1 MAGGGRGGGPG
12 RRRPVA
18 VVGGGVAG
26 LAAAGGLA
34 RAGVPC
40 VVLERAGGPAG
51 GRAGGAALGLWGN
64 AFRALEALG
73 AADALRAAQPLRLRR
88 VQLCSAAR
96 AGPSGPGLLREFS
109 FAECGD
115 PDHEFRG
122 VRRPALLAALEASL
136 LEGAAGGGG
145 GGAGRSGLAEVRSGQ
160 AVAGVRPLGGGDG
173 GVEVL
178 GEDGAVLLEA
188 ACAVGCDG
196 AGSRVARDVLGVRPS
211 FPPPGAG
218 AGAGTGAGG
227 ASTTRYAGYAAY
239 RGVARAAPGGLSL
252 PPDAIRQVWGR
263 GVRAGL
269 YPVSEEE
276 VYWFVCFN
284 AGEAEL
290 GGLSAAGGAA
300 RRADALARVAGWP
313 GALGVEAAVAATA
326 GDDVSFSPIRD
337 RLWAGA
343 RDLGTLAG
351 GAGGL
356 PAGLG
361 GGPPAAGGLVT
372 LAGDALHPMTP
383 NLGQGACC
391 ALEDAVVLARE
402 VSGAWN
408 AGGDLPGALR
418 RYESQRARRCL
429 PLVLRSHAMGVA
441 LQLPAAGVCAARD
454 AFIERAFSP
463 AHFLDHTAFDCGSV
477 A

>member
-1 MAGGGRGGGPG
+1 
-12 RRRPVA
+12 
-18 VVGGGVAG
+18 
-26 LAAAGGLA
+26 
-34 RAGVPC
+34 
-40 VVLERAGGPAG
+40 
-51 GRAGGAALGLWGN
+51 
-64 AFRALEALG
+64 
-73 AADALRAAQPLRLRR
+73 
-88 VQLCSAAR
+88 
-96 AGPSGPGLLREFS
+96 
-109 FAECGD
+109 
-115 PDHEFRG
+115 
-122 VRRPALLAALEASL
+122 
-136 LEGAAGGGG
+136 
-145 GGAGRSGLAEVRSGQ
+145 
-160 AVAGVRPLGGGDG
+160 VRPLAGAGG

-178 GEDGAVLLEA
+178 GEGGEVLLEA

-196 AGSRVARDVLGVRPS
+196 AGSRVARDVLEIRPS
-211 FPPPGAG
+211 PNPPLLLRRPGAG
-218 AGAGTGAGG
+218 A

-239 RGVARAAPGGLSL
+239 RGVARAAPGGLCL
-252 PPDAIRQVWGR
+252 PSDAIRQVWGR

-269 YPVSEEE
+269 YPVSEKE

-284 AGEAEL
+284 AGESEL
-290 GGLSAAGGAA
+290 GALSAAGGAA

-351 GAGGL
+351 AGRQL
-356 PAGLG
+356 PPVLG
-361 GGPPAAGGLVT
+361 GGSPAAGGLVT

-408 AGGDLPGALR
+408 TGGDLPGALR

-429 PLVLRSHAMGVA
+429 PLVLRSHAMGAA
-441 LQLPAAGVCAARD
+441 LQLPAAGVCAVRD
-454 AFIERAFSP
+454 AFVERVFSP